1 MLQMVI
7 KLLRRLEEGHLRFLD
22 LKKKKKKVVRAHTT
36 AISNDNLIRAIFLR
50 PEVQ

>member
-22 LKKKKKKVVRAHTT
+22 LKKKKKTLCARTRLQSQMT
-36 AISNDNLIRAIFLR
+36 I
-50 PEVQ
+50 